1 MGSNKIGVE
10 SSYTNF
16 YEKIAGSEKK
26 GVVVSVAL
34 K

>member
-1 MGSNKIGVE
+1 MGSNKVGVE

-16 YEKIAGSEKK
+16 YEKIEGSEKSC
-26 GVVVSVAL
+26 VVSVAL